1 MKYRRHC
8 FCVWTE
14 KNSNFKTG
22 VIENLKPFQDMKKQI
37 AVVNYIIKGRTA
49 TLTRPINRPILSRL
63 VQTWWMKMFDQNWN
77 L

>member
-1 MKYRRHC
+1 MQYRRYC
-8 FCVWTE
+8 FYVWAE

-22 VIENLKPFQDMKKQI
+22 IIENLKPFQDMKKQI
-37 AVVNYIIKGRTA
+37 AVGNYIIKGRTA
-49 TLTRPINRPILSRL
+49 TLTRPINRSILSRI